1 MTPTTDV
8 GGAPISV
15 PSSCSATIPMEEPIV
30 MTDHRPKR
38 KRDTDF
44 ALEDVESLQPG
55 GDHGNDAHLEA
66 AIQEVTTSFPPPRKR
81 RKVRHATTN
90 SKMGGKRGRR
100 AVACAVATVARR
112 GGNVALW
119 SQDPPSSHLLAFP
132 SPRFHRGNDGGL
144 GAVPSF
150 YRSLHEQERGGIESI
165 LFSSDVLTQDSV
177 HTSVASPTL
186 ATPKLPHSRDL
197 ASSDAPATAGG
208 DVWMFPDRCTA
219 PPSSC
224 QWHEVSGPRPLRLNA
239 VDVGPGFHNN
249 SSHHDSARDLQP
261 QNVTTEAKQ
270 DRRLSL
276 KGDFVLPAYD
286 FSSDRVSALSHWTIR
301 SSFFPPKELATWTGQ
316 VGMHR
321 TVGVERGIPCGVPFA
336 QGYQLQITA
345 VSNSIRMP
353 LRRAVANLTSAS
365 RASEFLERPGHQT
378 RTSFSDSDGGP
389 PHASWTSDSWP
400 IECSAVATNSTH
412 HASPMVALDLPRE
425 TREGQEDVRCASRDR
440 VQFQHDAGWIFEPN
454 ISPWMQVYDTATNFD
469 SLELASF
476 SIPRNE
482 TFSAQLERKTGLKR
496 KIEMVASN
504 ATSANADSKRMSVK
518 YGSHRPAFVVV
529 KRQERVPRAAQVEL
543 DSCQARSNVGNMK
556 VQLEAISL
564 QGRETREVAAALTN
578 AADAAYMSIHASP
591 FRSMIVTSKLV
602 LVFTARL
609 ALDHVTTASRLGV
622 ALKHCAAGTT
632 LVPSA
637 LTNWIRR
644 ARGRS
649 GNVKPPHRQPNHSRD
664 RRAIAKR

>member
-1 MTPTTDV
+1 
-8 GGAPISV
+8 
-15 PSSCSATIPMEEPIV
+15 
-30 MTDHRPKR
+30 MTDSRAKR
-38 KRDTDF
+38 KRDADF

-55 GDHGNDAHLEA
+55 GDHGIDAHLEA
-66 AIQEVTTSFPPPRKR
+66 GIQEVTTSFPPPRKR
-81 RKVRHATTN
+81 RKVRHATAN
-90 SKMGGKRGRR
+90 STMGGKRRRR
-100 AVACAVATVARR
+100 AVACAVATVARK

-119 SQDPPSSHLLAFP
+119 SQDPPPSHLLPFP
-132 SPRFHRGNDGGL
+132 SPRFHRGIDGGL

-150 YRSLHEQERGGIESI
+150 YRSIREEERGGIESI
-165 LFSSDVLTQDSV
+165 LLSSDILAQDSE
-177 HTSVASPTL
+177 HSSVASPIV
-186 ATPKLPHSRDL
+186 ATPKHPHPRDL

-208 DVWMFPDRCTA
+208 DAWMLPDRCTA
-219 PPSSC
+219 PPSWC

-239 VDVGPGFHNN
+239 VVVGPGFHNN
-249 SSHHDSARDLQP
+249 CSHHDSARDLQP
-261 QNVTTEAKQ
+261 QNVTTEAKH

-276 KGDFVLPAYD
+276 KGGFVLPAYD

-301 SSFFPPKELATWTGQ
+301 SSFFPSKELATWTVQ
-316 VGMHR
+316 AGMHR
-321 TVGVERGIPCGVPFA
+321 TVGVERGIPHGAPIA
-336 QGYQLQITA
+336 QGYQQQIEA
-345 VSNSIRMP
+345 VSNVIRMP
-353 LRRAVANLTSAS
+353 LRRPVATLTSAS
-365 RASEFLERPGHQT
+365 RASECLERPSHQT

-389 PHASWTSDSWP
+389 PHTSWTNDSWP
-400 IECSAVATNSTH
+400 IQCSAVATNSTH
-412 HASPMVALDLPRE
+412 HASPKVALDLPRE
-425 TREGQEDVRCASRDR
+425 ALEGTEDVSCASRDR
-440 VQFQHDAGWIFEPN
+440 VHFQRDAGWIFEPN
-454 ISPWMQVYDTATNFD
+454 ISPWMQVYDAATNFD
-469 SLELASF
+469 SMELASF

-482 TFSAQLERKTGLKR
+482 AFSAQFERKAGLKR

-504 ATSANADSKRMSVK
+504 ATSDNADSKRMSVK

-529 KRQERVPRAAQVEL
+529 KRQERIPRAAHVEL
-543 DSCQARSNVGNMK
+543 DSRRARNNVENMK

-578 AADAAYMSIHASP
+578 SADAAYSSIHATP
-591 FRSMIVTSKLV
+591 FRSIIVTSKLV

-609 ALDHVTTASRLGV
+609 AFDHVTTVSRLVV

-632 LVPSA
+632 LVPRA

>member
-1 MTPTTDV
+1 
-8 GGAPISV
+8 
-15 PSSCSATIPMEEPIV
+15 

-38 KRDTDF
+38 KRDADF

-55 GDHGNDAHLEA
+55 GDHGNDAHDLEA
-66 AIQEVTTSFPPPRKR
+66 IIQVVTTSFPPPRKR

-100 AVACAVATVARR
+100 AVACAVAAVARR

-119 SQDPPSSHLLAFP
+119 SQDPPPSHLLAFP
-132 SPRFHRGNDGGL
+132 SPRFHRGIGG
-144 GAVPSF
+144 VPSL
-150 YRSLHEQERGGIESI
+150 YRSIHEQEGGGIESI
-165 LFSSDVLTQDSV
+165 LFSSDILTQASE
-177 HTSVASPTL
+177 HTSVASPCL
-186 ATPKLPHSRDL
+186 ATPRHPNLSDL
-197 ASSDAPATAGG
+197 ASSDVPATAGG

-239 VDVGPGFHNN
+239 VDVGPRFHNN
-249 SSHHDSARDLQP
+249 CSHHDSARDLQP

-276 KGDFVLPAYD
+276 KGDFVSPAYD
-286 FSSDRVSALSHWTIR
+286 FSRVRISALSYWTIR
-301 SSFFPPKELATWTGQ
+301 SSEPSKELATWTGHG
-316 VGMHR
+316 GMHR
-321 TVGVERGIPCGVPFA
+321 TIGVERDIPRGAPFA
-336 QGYQLQITA
+336 QGYQQQIAA
-345 VSNSIRMP
+345 VSNVIRMP
-353 LRRAVANLTSAS
+353 LRRAVANLSSAS
-365 RASEFLERPGHQT
+365 RASLFPERPSHQT

-389 PHASWTSDSWP
+389 PHTSWTNDSWP
-400 IECSAVATNSTH
+400 MQCSAVATNSTH
-412 HASPMVALDLPRE
+412 HASPMDALDLPRE
-425 TREGQEDVRCASRDR
+425 TLEGKEDASCVSRDA
-440 VQFQHDAGWIFEPN
+440 VPFQHDAGWIFEPN
-454 ISPWMQVYDTATNFD
+454 ISPWMQVYDAATNFD
-469 SLELASF
+469 SMELASF

-482 TFSAQLERKTGLKR
+482 TFSAQVERKAALKR

-529 KRQERVPRAAQVEL
+529 KRQERIPRAAHVEL
-543 DSCQARSNVGNMK
+543 DSSQARNNVGNMK
-556 VQLEAISL
+556 VQLAATSL

-578 AADAAYMSIHASP
+578 SAGAASISIRATP

-609 ALDHVTTASRLGV
+609 ALDHVTTASRLLV

-632 LVPSA
+632 LVPRA

>member
-1 MTPTTDV
+1 
-8 GGAPISV
+8 
-15 PSSCSATIPMEEPIV
+15 
-30 MTDHRPKR
+30 MTDHRAKR
-38 KRDTDF
+38 KRDADF

-55 GDHGNDAHLEA
+55 GDHRNDAHLEA
-66 AIQEVTTSFPPPRKR
+66 IIQEMTTSFPPPRKR

-90 SKMGGKRGRR
+90 SKMGGKHRRR

-119 SQDPPSSHLLAFP
+119 SQDPPSSHLLPFP
-132 SPRFHRGNDGGL
+132 SPRFHRGIDGGL

-150 YRSLHEQERGGIESI
+150 YRSIHEQEGGGIESI
-165 LFSSDVLTQDSV
+165 LLSSDVLNPASE
-177 HTSVASPTL
+177 HTSVASPIL
-186 ATPKLPHSRDL
+186 ATPRHPNLSDS
-197 ASSDAPATAGG
+197 ASSDTPATAGG
-208 DVWMFPDRCTA
+208 DAWMLPDRCTA

-224 QWHEVSGPRPLRLNA
+224 QRHEVSGPRPRRLNA

-249 SSHHDSARDLQP
+249 SSHHDYARDQQP
-261 QNVTTEAKQ
+261 QNVTTEPKP

-276 KGDFVLPAYD
+276 KGDFVLPAYV
-286 FSSDRVSALSHWTIR
+286 FSRDRVSALSHWTIR
-301 SSFFPPKELATWTGQ
+301 SSFFPSKELATWTGRG
-316 VGMHR
+316 GMHR
-321 TVGVERGIPCGVPFA
+321 TVGVERGIPHGAPFA
-336 QGYQLQITA
+336 QGYQQQIAA
-345 VSNSIRMP
+345 VSNVNVIRMP

-365 RASEFLERPGHQT
+365 RASDFLERPSHQT

-389 PHASWTSDSWP
+389 PHTSWTNDFWP

-412 HASPMVALDLPRE
+412 HASPMDALDLARE
-425 TREGQEDVRCASRDR
+425 TREGKEDVRCASRDR

-496 KIEMVASN
+496 KIEMVSSN

-529 KRQERVPRAAQVEL
+529 KRQDRIPRAAHVEL
-543 DSCQARSNVGNMK
+543 DSRQARSKVAPMK

-578 AADAAYMSIHASP
+578 SADAAYISIHATP

-609 ALDHVTTASRLGV
+609 AFDHVTTASRLLV

-632 LVPSA
+632 LVPRA
-637 LTNWIRR
+637 LTNWVRR